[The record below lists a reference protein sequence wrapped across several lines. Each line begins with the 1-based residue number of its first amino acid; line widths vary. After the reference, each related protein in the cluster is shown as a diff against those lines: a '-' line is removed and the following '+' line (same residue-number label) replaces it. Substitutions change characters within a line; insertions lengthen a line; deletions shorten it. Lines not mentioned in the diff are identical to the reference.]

1 MRIVITPVKDVLKI
15 LSMPGCLRSL
25 KTRVS
30 DRMRMQLELRLVK
43 QHVYKEEGYTSTRW
57 WTILQEF
64 MISPVC
70 MSWRMEVG
78 Y

>member
-1 MRIVITPVKDVLKI
+1 MRIVITPVKDILKI

-43 QHVYKEEGYTSTRW
+43 QHVYKEEDSTSTR
-57 WTILQEF
+57 
-64 MISPVC
+64 
-70 MSWRMEVG
+70 
-78 Y
+78 